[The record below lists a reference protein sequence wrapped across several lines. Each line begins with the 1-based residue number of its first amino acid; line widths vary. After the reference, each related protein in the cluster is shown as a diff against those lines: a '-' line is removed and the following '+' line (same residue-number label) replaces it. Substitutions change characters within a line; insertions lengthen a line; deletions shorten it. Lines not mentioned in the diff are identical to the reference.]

1 MKILPFLLLCLLSF
15 SHQTCQETN
24 DFLDFSIFSTQPGN
38 YKNEHLSKLSN
49 FYATIATT
57 SSEKFKTKFFE
68 ETLSFNCK
76 LNETKINQ
84 LFFFLKSIH
93 QTLGIPKVVKE
104 PIDVLIV
111 GKIFF

>member
-1 MKILPFLLLCLLSF
+1 MKILPILLLCLLSF

-24 DFLDFSIFSTQPGN
+24 DFLDFSIFSTQPGD
-38 YKNEHLSKLSN
+38 YKTEFISKLSN
-49 FYATIATT
+49 FYSTISIT

-76 LNETKINQ
+76 INETKINQ

-93 QTLGIPKVVKE
+93 QTLGTPKVIKE

-111 GKIFF
+111 GKII